1 MNILWLSHLIPY
13 PPKGGVLQRSYN
25 LIKELSKDNTIDL
38 VAFNQK
44 NLLKHIYPSM
54 TEAISDSKSAL
65 SSYCNKIHVFDIP
78 CDTTTHGKKLLAAKS
93 IFTFDPYTVN
103 WLKST
108 EMDQFIYKLS
118 NASNYDLIHFD
129 TLSLIPYKKYF
140 TSDICVL
147 DHHNIESHMM
157 FRRASTET
165 NFIKK
170 VYFYQEALKIQR
182 YEKKYCPDFNL
193 HITCSH
199 LDSKRLQEII
209 PKANIVDIPNGVDT
223 NYFKPDDSA
232 TQTPNSLIFTGGL
245 DWYPNKKA
253 ILFFIREVWPTL
265 NKKVPDICV
274 NIIGKNPPQELVA
287 LSKNDSRV
295 KLHGFVDD
303 IRDYMNAA
311 QVYVCP
317 IDDGGGTKLKILD
330 ALAMSKSIVANPVA
344 CEGIDVSN
352 NSDVLFAQTPDDY
365 IEKIMYLFS
374 NPSESKRIGKNSRK
388 LIESKYSYDII
399 GKNFRKLYHN
409 LLPQSTKP

>member
-1 MNILWLSHLIPY
+1 MKILWLSHLIPY

-25 LIKELSKDNTIDL
+25 LIKELSKDNEVDL
-38 VAFNQK
+38 VAFNQV

-54 TEAISDSKSAL
+54 SEAIKDATQELSK
-65 SSYCNKIHVFDIP
+65 YCKAIHFFDIP
-78 CDTTTHGKKLLAAKS
+78 CDTTSYGKKLLAFKS

-103 WLKST
+103 WLKSK
-108 EMDQFIYKLS
+108 EMEQFIQKLS
-118 NASNYDLIHFD
+118 LSHKYDLIHFD

-140 TSDICVL
+140 SSDVCIL

-165 NFIKK
+165 HFLKK
-170 VYFYQEALKIQR
+170 IYFHQEALKLQR
-182 YEKKYCPDFNL
+182 YEKKYCPKFNL

-209 PKANIVDIPNGVDT
+209 SEKNVVDIPNGVDVD
-223 NYFKPDDSA
+223 YFKPDP
-232 TQTPNSLIFTGGL
+232 TVTKTPCSLIFTGGL

-265 NKKVPDICV
+265 RKKVTNITV
-274 NIIGKNPPQELVA
+274 NIIGKNPPEELIN
-287 LSKNDSRV
+287 LSKNDTRIQ
-295 KLHGFVDD
+295 LHGFVND
-303 IRDYMNAA
+303 IRDYMNTA

-330 ALAMSKSIVANPVA
+330 ALAMSKSIVSNPIA
-344 CEGIDVSN
+344 CEGIDVT
-352 NSDVLFAQTPDDY
+352 NSKDVLFAEMPDEYVD
-365 IEKIMYLFS
+365 KIMYLFS
-374 NPSESKRIGKNSRK
+374 NPSESERIGQNSRK

-399 GKNFRKLYHN
+399 GGDFRKLYKD
-409 LLPQSTKP
+409 LLTNSNKP